1 MNIIK
6 IVLIVLFILFSAYA
20 FLTDSKMHM
29 PVIVT
34 GTNYQIS
41 EQPQQTQKSED
52 KPKYNVQPVTQEI
65 KATTAPQQKVIVQ
78 VIEEHVK
85 TQPKTIQTTK
95 QQPATVTKVVSQPVQ
110 TTSTQN
116 SNQELLDRILKNAEK
131 PVVEQEK
138 PKVQQPTRP
147 AQQVKTVKIED
158 KPLTEEEEIIVWNK
172 WRSDLQNQVMRDSK
186 ISAPYGTTFNF
197 SFTVDKNGNV
207 SNINTWSDDNNYTPL
222 AKRVIKPI
230 LTSYQHTAIL
240 KFPAR
245 TKRTIVNVTG
255 GYTMSNTDRYSTP
268 GDYSDYERIR

>member
-41 EQPQQTQKSED
+41 EQPQQTQKSEV

-65 KATTAPQQKVIVQ
+65 KTTTAPQQKVIVQ

-131 PVVEQEK
+131 PVAEQEK

-197 SFTVDKNGNV
+197 SFTVDKNGNI

>member
-29 PVIVT
+29 PIIVT

-41 EQPQQTQKSED
+41 EQPQQTQKSEV

-65 KATTAPQQKVIVQ
+65 KTTTAPQQKVIVQ

-197 SFTVDKNGNV
+197 SFTVDKNGNI

>member
-41 EQPQQTQKSED
+41 EQPQQTQKSEV

-197 SFTVDKNGNV
+197 SFTVDKNGNI

>member
-41 EQPQQTQKSED
+41 EQPQQTQKSEV

>member
-41 EQPQQTQKSED
+41 EQPQQTQKSEV

-131 PVVEQEK
+131 PVAEQEK

>member
-41 EQPQQTQKSED
+41 EQPQQTQKSEV

-65 KATTAPQQKVIVQ
+65 KTTTAPQQKVIVQ

-131 PVVEQEK
+131 PVAEQEK

>member
-41 EQPQQTQKSED
+41 EQPQRTQKSEV

-65 KATTAPQQKVIVQ
+65 KTTTAPQQKVIVQ

-131 PVVEQEK
+131 PVAEQEK

>member
-41 EQPQQTQKSED
+41 EQPQQTQKSEV

-197 SFTVDKNGNV
+197 SFTVDKNGNI

-255 GYTMSNTDRYSTP
+255 GYTMSNTDRYSNP

>member
-6 IVLIVLFILFSAYA
+6 ITLIVLFILFTAYA
-20 FLTDSKMHM
+20 FSTDSKMHK
-29 PVIVT
+29 PVMVT

-41 EQPQQTQKSED
+41 EQTQPTQKVEV
-52 KPKYNVQPVTQEI
+52 KPAYNVQPVTQEV
-65 KATTAPQQKVIVQ
+65 KTAAQPQQKVIVQ

-85 TQPKTIQTTK
+85 IQPQTVVTTTIQKPSTHVVKQTQPQ
-95 QQPATVTKVVSQPVQ
+95 VQ
-110 TTSTQN
+110 NT
-116 SNQELLDRILKNAEK
+116 NQELLNRVLQNAQTPATTVKEQPKTQTAVK
-131 PVVEQEK
+131 PS
-138 PKVQQPTRP
+138 QP
-147 AQQVKTVKIED
+147 VKTIKIED

-197 SFTVDKNGNV
+197 SFTVDKNGNI

-240 KFPAR
+240 KFPPR